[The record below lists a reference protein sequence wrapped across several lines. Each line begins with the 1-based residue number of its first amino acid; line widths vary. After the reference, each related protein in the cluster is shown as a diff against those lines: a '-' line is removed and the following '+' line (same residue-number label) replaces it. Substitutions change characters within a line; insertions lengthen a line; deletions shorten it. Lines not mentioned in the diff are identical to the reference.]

1 MVEVP
6 APVVE
11 APVPEVDGAVS
22 VVENPVPVVEAPVPV
37 AEAPVPMVE
46 PAIPEAE
53 PLVPELEAPVP
64 VVEAP
69 VLEVEAPVPE
79 IEAPAPKVETLVPV
93 AEASVPEVEAPVPPV
108 EAPAVVE
115 APKSKSFGLPTAEM
129 TEDWMDDDVGCFEDS
144 EDDNEDLHVSNT
156 VAEATRETSEN
167 ITVKEII
174 ESKCDK
180 NDNYIVSE
188 EIKSPSS
195 SNGDSESLD
204 FCMIQKKTVTVT
216 MDKENSTVTKVTEE
230 TSMENGVNGTGDQ

>member
-1 MVEVP
+1 MGVVESPVPVVKAPEPVVEAPATVVEAPVPMVEVP
-6 APVVE
+6 LPVVE
-11 APVPEVDGAVS
+11 APVPEVDGAVP
-22 VVENPVPVVEAPVPV
+22 VVENPVPEVKAPVP
-37 AEAPVPMVE
+37 EVE
-46 PAIPEAE
+46 VLK
-53 PLVPELEAPVP
+53 PLVEASVP

-69 VLEVEAPVPE
+69 
-79 IEAPAPKVETLVPV
+79 VPV

-167 ITVKEII
+167 IIVKEII

-180 NDNYIVSE
+180 NDKYLVSE
-188 EIKSPSS
+188 EIKPSS
-195 SNGDSESLD
+195 SSNEDIESLD

-216 MDKENSTVTKVTEE
+216 TDTESSTVTKLIEE
-230 TSMENGVNGTGDQ
+230 TSLENGMNGTGHE